1 MKVFLDSNIFLR
13 YLVPENPSSH
23 NECTAIIGAVEN
35 GQLVPYISNIVIQE
49 ILYSLIRIYKFDKK
63 TVLSWLSDLMNL
75 RNLVLIEKT
84 NTPKSVALYKKYSMK
99 FGDCLIAVQIPK
111 GTILCTYD
119 TDFAKL
125 PHLTSGTP
133 HHVLASLKG
142 VK

>member
-13 YLVPENPSSH
+13 YLVPENKTSH
-23 NECTAIIGAVEN
+23 NECIAIIAAIEN
-35 GQLVPYISNIVIQE
+35 GHIVPYISNIVIQE
-49 ILYSLIRIYKFDKK
+49 ILYILVKIYKFDKK
-63 TVLSWLSDLMNL
+63 TVLSWVSDLMNL

-99 FGDCLIAVQIPK
+99 FGDCLIAIQIPK

-125 PHLTSGTP
+125 SRLSSRTP
-133 HHVLASLKG
+133 HQVLNSIT
-142 VK
+142 